1 MVFRLFLRILKKKN
15 PEYLEEHI
23 SVIVTIIRRK

>member
-1 MVFRLFLRILKKKN
+1 MVFRLFLRIFKKKN